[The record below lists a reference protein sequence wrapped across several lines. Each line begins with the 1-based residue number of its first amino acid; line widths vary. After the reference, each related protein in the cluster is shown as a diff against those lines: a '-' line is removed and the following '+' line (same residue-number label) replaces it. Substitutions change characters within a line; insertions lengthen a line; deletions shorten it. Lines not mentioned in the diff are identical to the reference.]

1 MTARTALLFLNAS
14 KNKKVQSH
22 IHAALKSVNANV
34 QGSLYVHIFTHPQPP
49 GSTTTSSLLLFNLLF
64 LLLTKKFF
72 LTQPWVVL
80 FSNSGLDQSL
90 ENLCIRRRTCA
101 VPRKV
106 LFFCSSTLLIVPGIW
121 ASQPG
126 NLSAVASTAPTTTGI
141 TIILTFCSY
150 SSF

>member
-1 MTARTALLFLNAS
+1 MHQRTKKFRATFTLHLNQLMQMS
-14 KNKKVQSH
+14 KGLCMC
-22 IHAALKSVNANV
+22 IF
-34 QGSLYVHIFTHPQPP
+34 SLTHNHQVV
-49 GSTTTSSLLLFNLLF
+49 STTTSSLLLFNLLF